1 MNLNLV
7 DSAVRFVKSYPLD
20 GEFICWMMLS
30 QPFIQLEPV
39 FYDHEKILDTKYLSN
54 VPTQAS
60 QFSVICSDWL
70 TQLPQ
75 YWFYGTQP

>member
-20 GEFICWMMLS
+20 GEFICWMVLS

-39 FYDHEKILDTKYLSN
+39 FSIMKYLSN
-54 VPTQAS
+54 VPTNYVHCPDPHKHLS
-60 QFSVICSDWL
+60 SL
-70 TQLPQ
+70 
-75 YWFYGTQP
+75 